1 MEQFPQ
7 SNSGSGSRQMPGAS
21 SNANFN
27 TAPAANGDNVWAIN
41 DPYSQ
46 ISIDHSIWDHF
57 LTQYVITDSQ
67 GLNRVKYGNVSV
79 ADRQL
84 LSQYLSQL
92 QSVDPRTLNKTE
104 QLAYWLNLYNSRTVS
119 IVLENYPT
127 RSIRKIKT
135 NFFDFVGPFD
145 DDVLTVIGKPLSLTT
160 VESGILRPVWKD
172 PRIHYALNCA
182 SYGCPNLNKRAW
194 TPFNIESRLDQAAY
208 TFLNSGR
215 GIKTQFFGTRVVAS
229 KIFKWYKEDF
239 GDTDQQVLDHI
250 RQYASPELRNQ
261 LSGVTKINGHFYD
274 WSLNDAKVTRPRLF
288 ESIRL

>member
-1 MEQFPQ
+1 
-7 SNSGSGSRQMPGAS
+7 MPGAS

-104 QLAYWLNLYNSRTVS
+104 QLAYWLNLYNSKTVS

-145 DDVLTVIGKPLSLTT
+145 DDVLTVIGKPLSLTN

-194 TPFNIESRLDQAAY
+194 TPHKYRKS
-208 TFLNSGR
+208 SGSS
-215 GIKTQFFGTRVVAS
+215 GLHVFEFG
-229 KIFKWYKEDF
+229 
-239 GDTDQQVLDHI
+239 
-250 RQYASPELRNQ
+250 PRNQ
-261 LSGVTKINGHFYD
+261 DAVFWNACRRVQDFQVVQRGLWRHRSTSARPHPSVRIARTTEPALGRHED
-274 WSLNDAKVTRPRLF
+274 QRSLLRLVA
-288 ESIRL
+288 